1 MSIYVISDL
10 HGHLE
15 VYEAIKR
22 FLQPEDVVY
31 CLGDCGDRGPE
42 GWATIKAVYNDPQW
56 IYIKGNH
63 EDMLVDAMKEYLE
76 DDRWNDARS
85 LLNYN
90 GGYLTF
96 QEWKK
101 EGCSQAWIKKL
112 QDLPERVTLENNG
125 KIWEFT
131 HAGFTPGRLSY
142 ITGQFQPDY
151 IWNRRH
157 FQARWP
163 ADEEYKNTIVIH
175 GHTPIPHN
183 MVLMEDFEPG
193 AYVYCDGHKIN
204 IDNGGFFTGKFCLY
218 DIETGDEHIFETE
231 VENEDV

>member
-22 FLQPEDVVY
+22 FIEPEDVVY

>member
-1 MSIYVISDL
+1 MSIYAISDL

-63 EDMLVDAMKEYLE
+63 EDMLIDAMKEYLE

-90 GGYLTF
+90 GGYLTLH
-96 QEWKK
+96 EWKK
-101 EGCSQAWIKKL
+101 EGCSRAWIKKL
-112 QDLPERVTLENNG
+112 QDLPERLTLENNG

-131 HAGFTPGRLSY
+131 HAGFNPRNPS
-142 ITGQFQPDY
+142 PDY
-151 IWNRRH
+151 IWDRRH
-157 FQARWP
+157 FQIPWP
-163 ADEEYKNTIVIH
+163 TDEKYENTIVIH
-175 GHTPIPHN
+175 GHTPIPYN
-183 MVLMEDFEPG
+183 MVTIEDYEPG

-231 VENEDV
+231 VEEEDVD